1 MDEIAR
7 KWKDKHY
14 RCRNCAY
21 LSPIGVLSRE
31 CAIKGTLIDYDDI
44 YRSFLPPG
52 MFCRYYKT
60 KVEEDL
66 ND

>member
-7 KWKDKHY
+7 KWRDKHH
-14 RCRNCAY
+14 RCRNCAHLY
-21 LSPIGVLSRE
+21 IGELWYKK
-31 CAIKGTLIDYDDI
+31 CAIKGTLIHVDDI

-60 KVEEDL
+60 KVEEDS
-66 ND
+66 NG